1 MNEQTAT
8 ENLLSRCL
16 TDKHYRDTIDRRI
29 DGIVDLID
37 RGHDGKSILKNA
49 GKRVGREIT
58 FLIEIAR
65 SRVQT
70 RGKFSRSNRLWL
82 DNYTARYSTP
92 ESVAR
97 YRAQRISGETI
108 LDIGSGGGMQA
119 IFFSESNTVKG
130 LEKDRIRYL
139 ESQINAEVYG
149 AKNLEFINSE
159 WPSLKNNNSNLQDAL
174 IFSDPLRES
183 GSKERELKDL
193 IPSPADIIR
202 NYSGITGKFAFDIP
216 PQIRREKLGIDAETE
231 YISVNGSLNRLTL
244 YCGPLKNA
252 ESSAVIL
259 PAGIK
264 ISGRYEPPDFQH
276 AEKVLEFIELPD
288 PSLIYA
294 GLVNQVKKLG
304 DFSFLGGDKR
314 RIVLTSSV
322 NPEEPFPGKI
332 YRNLAVCQLDE
343 IQEKLV
349 EIGAG
354 KIYPRF
360 EIQPEEYY
368 AMKNRFE
375 AATSG
380 EREIFIFRVG
390 PGYVLS
396 EQEVKPQ

>member
-231 YISVNGSLNRLTL
+231 YISMNGSLNRLTL

-322 NPEEPFPGKI
+322 HPEEPFPGKI

-380 EREIFIFRVG
+380 EREIFIFRVD

>member
-1 MNEQTAT
+1 LNEQTAT

-322 NPEEPFPGKI
+322 HPEEPFPGKI

>member
-1 MNEQTAT
+1 ME
-8 ENLLSRCL
+8 
-16 TDKHYRDTIDRRI
+16 
-29 DGIVDLID
+29 LID
-37 RGHDGKSILKNA
+37 RGYDSKSIVKNA
-49 GKRVGREIT
+49 GKHVGGEIT

-65 SRVQT
+65 SRIQT

-92 ESVAR
+92 EAVAR
-97 YRAQRISGETI
+97 YRAQRIAGETI
-108 LDIGSGGGMQA
+108 LDIGSGGGMQD

-139 ESQINAEVYG
+139 ESLINAEVYG

-159 WPSLKNNNSNLQDAL
+159 WPSVESNNSGLKGVL

-183 GSKERELKDL
+183 GSKERALKDL
-193 IPSPADIIR
+193 IPSPADIIG
-202 NYSGITGKFAFDIP
+202 NYSGITGKFAFDVP
-216 PQIRREKLGIDAETE
+216 PQIRRDKLGIDAETE

-244 YCGPLKNA
+244 YCGPLKSA

-259 PAGIK
+259 PSGIRF
-264 ISGRYEPPDFQH
+264 SGKYEFPNFQH
-276 AEKVLEFIELPD
+276 AENVLEFIELPD

-304 DFSFLGGDKR
+304 DFRILGEDKR
-314 RIVLTSSV
+314 RIVLTSAV
-322 NPEEPFPGKI
+322 TPENPFPGKI
-332 YRNLAVCQLDE
+332 YRNLAVCKVDE
-343 IQEKLV
+343 VQEKLI

-375 AATSG
+375 ATASG
-380 EREIFIFRVG
+380 DREIFIFRVG

-396 EQEVKPQ
+396 EQEVNHQ

>member
-29 DGIVDLID
+29 EGIVDLID

-322 NPEEPFPGKI
+322 HPEEPFPGKI

-375 AATSG
+375 AVTSG

>member
-193 IPSPADIIR
+193 VPSPADIIR

-322 NPEEPFPGKI
+322 HPEEPFPGKI

>member
-29 DGIVDLID
+29 EGIVDLID

-314 RIVLTSSV
+314 RIFLTSSV
-322 NPEEPFPGKI
+322 HPEEPFPGKI

>member
-29 DGIVDLID
+29 EGIVDLID
-37 RGHDGKSILKNA
+37 RGHDGKSILKDA

-322 NPEEPFPGKI
+322 HPEEPFPGKI

-375 AATSG
+375 AVTSG

>member
-264 ISGRYEPPDFQH
+264 ISGRNEPPDFQH

>member
-1 MNEQTAT
+1 MNEHITT

-16 TDKHYRDTIDRRI
+16 TDKRYRNAIDRRI

-37 RGHDGKSILKNA
+37 RGHDSKSIVKNA
-49 GKRVGREIT
+49 GKHVGGEIT

-92 ESVAR
+92 EAVAR

-108 LDIGSGGGMQA
+108 LDIGSGGGMQD

-130 LEKDRIRYL
+130 LEKNRTRFL

-149 AKNLEFINSE
+149 AKNLELINSE
-159 WPSLKNNNSNLQDAL
+159 WPGLESNGSDLKDAL

-202 NYSGITGKFAFDIP
+202 NYSGITEKFAFDIP
-216 PQIRREKLGIDAETE
+216 PQIRRDKLGIDAETE

-244 YCGPLKNA
+244 YCGPLKSA

-259 PAGIK
+259 PAGMR
-264 ISGRYEPPDFQH
+264 ISGEYELPNFQH
-276 AEKVLEFIELPD
+276 GEKVLDFIELPD

-294 GLVNQVKKLG
+294 GLVNKVKKLG
-304 DFSFLGGDKR
+304 DFRILREDKR
-314 RIVLTSSV
+314 RIVLTSAV
-322 NPEEPFPGKI
+322 PPEEPFPGKI
-332 YRNLAVCQLDE
+332 YRNLAVCQIDE
-343 IQEKLV
+343 IQEKLT

-360 EIQPEEYY
+360 EIQPEQYY
-368 AMKNRFE
+368 AMKNRLE
-375 AATSG
+375 AGASG
-380 EREIFIFRVG
+380 DREIFIFRVDT
-390 PGYVLS
+390 GYVLS
-396 EQEVKPQ
+396 EQEVDHQ

>member
-29 DGIVDLID
+29 EGIVDLID
-37 RGHDGKSILKNA
+37 RGHDGKSILKDA

-322 NPEEPFPGKI
+322 HPEEPFPGKI

>member
-37 RGHDGKSILKNA
+37 RGHDGKSILKDA

>member
-37 RGHDGKSILKNA
+37 RGHDGKSILKDA

-322 NPEEPFPGKI
+322 HPEEPFPGKI

-375 AATSG
+375 AVTSG

>member
-149 AKNLEFINSE
+149 AKNLEFVNSE

>member
-149 AKNLEFINSE
+149 AKNLEFVNSE

-231 YISVNGSLNRLTL
+231 YISMNGSLNRLTL

-380 EREIFIFRVG
+380 EREIFIFRVD

>member
-264 ISGRYEPPDFQH
+264 ISGRNEPPDFQH

-322 NPEEPFPGKI
+322 HPEEPFPGKI

>member
-322 NPEEPFPGKI
+322 HPEEPFPGKI

-375 AATSG
+375 AVTSG

>member
-1 MNEQTAT
+1 MNEHTAT

-16 TDKHYRDTIDRRI
+16 TDKRYRDAIDRRI

-37 RGHDGKSILKNA
+37 RGYDSKSIVKNA
-49 GKRVGREIT
+49 GKHGGSEIT

-65 SRVQT
+65 SRVRT

-82 DNYTARYSTP
+82 DDYTARYSTP
-92 ESVAR
+92 EAVAR

-108 LDIGSGGGMQA
+108 LDVGSGGGMQA

-149 AKNLEFINSE
+149 AENLEFINSE
-159 WPSLKNNNSNLQDAL
+159 WPVPESNDSDLKDAL
-174 IFSDPLRES
+174 IFSDPLRDS
-183 GSKERELKDL
+183 GSRERELKNL
-193 IPSPADIIR
+193 VPSPADIIR
-202 NYSGITGKFAFDIP
+202 NYSGITEKFAFDIP
-216 PQIRREKLGIDAETE
+216 PQIRRAKLGIDAETE

-244 YCGPLKNA
+244 YCGPMKSA

-259 PAGIK
+259 PAGIR
-264 ISGRYEPPDFQH
+264 ITGEYELPNFQR
-276 AEKVLEFIELPD
+276 AEKVLDFIELPD

-304 DFSFLGGDKR
+304 DFRILGEDKR

-322 NPEEPFPGKI
+322 PPEEPFPGKI
-332 YRNLAVCQLDE
+332 YRNLAVCQVDE
-343 IQEKLV
+343 VQEKLI

-375 AATSG
+375 AVASG
-380 EREIFIFRVG
+380 VREIYIFKVG
-390 PGYVLS
+390 TGYVLS
-396 EQEVKPQ
+396 EQEANHQ

>member
-149 AKNLEFINSE
+149 AKNLEFVNSE

-322 NPEEPFPGKI
+322 HPEEPFPGKI

>member
-322 NPEEPFPGKI
+322 HPEEPFPGKI

-390 PGYVLS
+390 PGYFLS

>member
-375 AATSG
+375 AVTSG

>member
-380 EREIFIFRVG
+380 EREIFIFRVD

>member
-322 NPEEPFPGKI
+322 HPEEPFPGKI